1 LVWAVVIG
9 NKQAAA
15 ILQSELA
22 VAKSTRGAVQR
33 RAIQEKAMN
42 KELLAKLRKTKS
54 VKLAGGV
61 VRTLD
66 DAELNSVVGGMRRQG
81 TSSDS
86 ISGGIYDDCV
96 D

>member
-1 LVWAVVIG
+1 
-9 NKQAAA
+9 
-15 ILQSELA
+15 
-22 VAKSTRGAVQR
+22 
-33 RAIQEKAMN
+33 MN

-66 DAELNSVVGGMRRQG
+66 DAELNSVVGGQRRQG
-81 TSSDS
+81 TTSDS

>member
-1 LVWAVVIG
+1 
-9 NKQAAA
+9 
-15 ILQSELA
+15 
-22 VAKSTRGAVQR
+22 
-33 RAIQEKAMN
+33 MN
-42 KELLAKLRKTKS
+42 KELLAKLRKTNS
-54 VKLAGGV
+54 VELSGGV

-66 DAELNSVVGGMRRQG
+66 DAELNSVVGGQRRQG

>member
-1 LVWAVVIG
+1 
-9 NKQAAA
+9 
-15 ILQSELA
+15 
-22 VAKSTRGAVQR
+22 
-33 RAIQEKAMN
+33 MN
-42 KELLAKLRKTKS
+42 KELLAKLRKTES
-54 VKLAGGV
+54 VKLSGGV

-66 DAELNSVVGGMRRQG
+66 DAELNSVVGGMRRLG